1 MYPFVR
7 LAWQFFIHRKTGKLA
22 IGQTH
27 YSTHYCLPW
36 DLDLWRELN
45 NGSTLSIY
53 DMGRLPMAR
62 RSGLLAILKR
72 KCCGLTIAGSSVRYR
87 KRIRVFDKI
96 EMRSRA
102 LCADARFMYLEQSM
116 WVKGTCAGHA
126 LYRTAVTNAD
136 GLVPIE
142 NLRAE
147 LNPNTPL
154 PPIPELVAAWI
165 TAEDLRPWP
174 PMQDTP

>member
-45 NGSTLSIY
+45 NGRTLSIY

-72 KCCGLTIAGSSVRYR
+72 KGWGLTIAGSSVRYR

-136 GLVPIE
+136 GSCLLKTCGQ
-142 NLRAE
+142 N
-147 LNPNTPL
+147 
-154 PPIPELVAAWI
+154 
-165 TAEDLRPWP
+165 
-174 PMQDTP
+174 

>member
-45 NGSTLSIY
+45 NGRTLSIY

-72 KCCGLTIAGSSVRYR
+72 KGWGLTIAGSSVRYR

-154 PPIPELVAAWI
+154 PPIPEWVAAWI

-174 PMQDTP
+174 PMQGTP